1 MRVFFSR
8 IIKPLLAVTAAAL
21 MAQSLPACS
30 KTPTAAEK
38 SAQAPAAAAKPSEG
52 APAAPA
58 AQAPEVQRGPDG
70 VRTVALTVTESGYEP
85 SPVTLKK
92 GEPVKLVVTR
102 KTEQT
107 CATEVVMEEH
117 DINTPLPLNTP
128 VEIAFTPSKTGELRY
143 GCGMGKMISGVFMVE

>member
-30 KTPTAAEK
+30 KTPSAAEK
-38 SAQAPAAAAKPSEG
+38 SAQAPAAAAKPSEV
-52 APAAPA
+52 APAAPVA
-58 AQAPEVQRGPDG
+58 EVQRGPDG
-70 VRTVALTVTESGYEP
+70 VRIVALTVTESGYEP

-117 DINTPLPLNTP
+117 NINTPLPLNTP

-143 GCGMGKMISGVFMVE
+143 GCGMAKMISGVFMVE

>member
-30 KTPTAAEK
+30 KAPSAEK

-52 APAAPA
+52 APAAD
-58 AQAPEVQRGPDG
+58 VQRGPDG
-70 VRTVALTVTESGYEP
+70 VRTVALSVTESGYEP

-102 KTEQT
+102 KTDST

-117 DINTPLPLNTP
+117 NINTPLPLNTP

-143 GCGMGKMISGVFMVE
+143 GCAMGKMISGVFMVE

>member
-1 MRVFFSR
+1 MRVFFAR

-30 KTPTAAEK
+30 KAPSAPEK
-38 SAQAPAAAAKPSEG
+38 PAQAAPAAAKPAEG
-52 APAAPA
+52 A
-58 AQAPEVQRGPDG
+58 QADVQRGPDG
-70 VRTVALTVTESGYEP
+70 VRTVALTVTEAGYEP

-102 KTEQT
+102 KTDST

-117 DINTPLPLNTP
+117 NINTPLPLNTP
-128 VEIAFTPSKTGELRY
+128 VEIAFTPSKSGELRY
-143 GCGMGKMISGVFMVE
+143 GCAMGKMIAGVFMVE